1 MISIIFNSIKILF
14 RFMDFE
20 KKSDYYFMLFIN
32 IIIVVSVF
40 SIPSYLDYL
49 LLINLPNELLLVF
62 ISIITSALLLFFFLM
77 TFVLIKEMMNFFIAF
92 IDKKNRMFIK
102 RNFNRKYYEN
112 TMKLDSEEDIKS
124 QLYESDISYPLRR
137 LYKGIHYR
145 YYNQDGEKF
154 EEIACMFNKLFYKR
168 LICSKEHVKKKILW
182 LLMTLLTTTVTIIHI
197 LIEHFTNFKFF
208 YMSIIILTIH
218 NIYYFLSIGIC
229 SMIVGTIYKENLK
242 SKLLILRYLKKK
254 F

>member
-77 TFVLIKEMMNFFIAF
+77 PFVLIKEMMNFFIAF

-137 LYKGIHYR
+137 LYKGIHY
-145 YYNQDGEKF
+145 
-154 EEIACMFNKLFYKR
+154 
-168 LICSKEHVKKKILW
+168 
-182 LLMTLLTTTVTIIHI
+182 
-197 LIEHFTNFKFF
+197 
-208 YMSIIILTIH
+208 
-218 NIYYFLSIGIC
+218 
-229 SMIVGTIYKENLK
+229 
-242 SKLLILRYLKKK
+242 
-254 F
+254 

>member
-1 MISIIFNSIKILF
+1 
-14 RFMDFE
+14 
-20 KKSDYYFMLFIN
+20 
-32 IIIVVSVF
+32 
-40 SIPSYLDYL
+40 
-49 LLINLPNELLLVF
+49 
-62 ISIITSALLLFFFLM
+62 
-77 TFVLIKEMMNFFIAF
+77 
-92 IDKKNRMFIK
+92 
-102 RNFNRKYYEN
+102 
-112 TMKLDSEEDIKS
+112 MKLDSEEDIKS

-182 LLMTLLTTTVTIIHI
+182 LLMTLLTATVTIIHI